1 MFPLTNSDIV
11 LIMDS
16 VVSSEDGFKSYL
28 LLHLYSGVTF
38 HDSIQNIISL
48 TLHEHMQEDAHVQCV
63 FALAKCLLHVPTIN
77 M

>member
-1 MFPLTNSDIV
+1 MQNAV
-11 LIMDS
+11 LIADS
-16 VVSSEDGFKSYL
+16 VVKMVFKSYL
-28 LLHLYSGVTF
+28 LLHLYSGMTF
-38 HDSIQNIISL
+38 HDSIENIISL